1 MRRQVKVDVREGVA
15 IISLAS
21 VPEAGPRGADPGFD
35 ARLRAELAQALAT
48 VSANRNVGAV
58 LLRAG
63 AAGWPEAGDPE
74 AESGE
79 ATEPPTL
86 AEIAAT
92 IEAMAKPV
100 VISLDGRLGGA
111 TLALA
116 FASGWRIAAQ
126 DAVFAPAEPDEG
138 RLSPAGLLVRAARRA
153 GARSALLLAQPGRVI
168 GAAEAASLWL
178 CDGVVENG
186 DVGAA
191 ALSVARGL
199 ARDGAAGSG
208 PPRRRDGAGL
218 GEPAAF
224 MAALASARAALAQQP
239 QVLRPAAGAAID
251 VVEAALLLEAPAA
264 LAFAEVA
271 RDDQEANPASRAL
284 QHLVAAERRAR
295 LRVLHGAKVGAGV
308 KIAGSVGFWEV
319 APLLGAP
326 LAEALAASGLRVLIA
341 SREEAPLAETL
352 STVARAQEAA
362 VVAGRLSGA
371 DRVAAWGRIEAV
383 ASASDMA
390 GCAWVLARADA
401 AADLPPAVPLVLEGS
416 LSPAFPAAAA
426 LRLAVPGLCEVA
438 SAGAGND
445 AASAMATHLLRAHF
459 TVLRSGAGQFG
470 LLERLSTRLFA
481 AAERAVLAG
490 ARPDQVDAALG
501 LADPPFRRADRLGLA
516 RVVADQQALGH
527 RPGPL
532 SLRLLAEQRLGRPGG
547 FYRGAG
553 LPEAQAVADVTALLA
568 GLRAEAGIE
577 ATPLSPAQIRAR
589 LLAELADEGAA
600 MLQDG
605 LAEAA
610 GDIDVASV
618 LGLGLPRSIGG
629 PMHAA
634 DRAGLLATR
643 NLLRT
648 LSSVGGGP
656 PEAMWDVLIRNGRCF
671 GDLDKA

>member
-1 MRRQVKVDVREGVA
+1 
-15 IISLAS
+15 
-21 VPEAGPRGADPGFD
+21 
-35 ARLRAELAQALAT
+35 
-48 VSANRNVGAV
+48 
-58 LLRAG
+58 
-63 AAGWPEAGDPE
+63 
-74 AESGE
+74 
-79 ATEPPTL
+79 
-86 AEIAAT
+86 
-92 IEAMAKPV
+92 
-100 VISLDGRLGGA
+100 
-111 TLALA
+111 
-116 FASGWRIAAQ
+116 
-126 DAVFAPAEPDEG
+126 
-138 RLSPAGLLVRAARRA
+138 
-153 GARSALLLAQPGRVI
+153 
-168 GAAEAASLWL
+168 
-178 CDGVVENG
+178 
-186 DVGAA
+186 
-191 ALSVARGL
+191 
-199 ARDGAAGSG
+199 
-208 PPRRRDGAGL
+208 
-218 GEPAAF
+218 
-224 MAALASARAALAQQP
+224 
-239 QVLRPAAGAAID
+239 
-251 VVEAALLLEAPAA
+251 
-264 LAFAEVA
+264 
-271 RDDQEANPASRAL
+271 
-284 QHLVAAERRAR
+284 
-295 LRVLHGAKVGAGV
+295 
-308 KIAGSVGFWEV
+308 
-319 APLLGAP
+319 
-326 LAEALAASGLRVLIA
+326 VLIA

-438 SAGAGND
+438 SAGAGR
-445 AASAMATHLLRAHF
+445 MTRPRRWPHIFCRAHF
-459 TVLRSGAGQFG
+459 TVLSQRSGASSGV
-470 LLERLSTRLFA
+470 LERLSTRLFA